1 LPIKKEDIEVLAYRL
16 YKLNESYEHN
26 CWRLAELLETI
37 KRNITNGHEIEAFES
52 DNLVF
57 FLEND
62 TLLEPNRE
70 DIAKSAEKIYHNSP
84 EKSKIQW
91 FIAEKTLLLD
101 EIKKALERKG

>member
-1 LPIKKEDIEVLAYRL
+1 MPIKKEDIEVLAYRL
-16 YKLNESYEHN
+16 YKLSESYEHN

-84 EKSKIQW
+84 EKSKIHW
-91 FIAEKTLLLD
+91 FIAEKNLL
-101 EIKKALERKG
+101 IKRN